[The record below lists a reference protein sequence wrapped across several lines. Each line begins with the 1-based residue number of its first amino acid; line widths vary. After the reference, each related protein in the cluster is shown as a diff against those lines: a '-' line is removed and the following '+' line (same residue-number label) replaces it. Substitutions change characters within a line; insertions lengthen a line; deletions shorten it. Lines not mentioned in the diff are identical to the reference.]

1 MRNTNRLAFLNHK
14 SAEQLEALWENTF
27 AGAENDRH
35 VHAHVPKQYA
45 VPNKSILLNFAAQN
59 KGLWL
64 IQRIEDNAIL
74 GYVVHGQIGPF
85 PNSMGIVIGRRFAR
99 QGYALETGQELLA
112 WLKGEGN
119 AEVFANCLESNIPI
133 IGLLEQLGF
142 EQLVQ
147 KGKSYDGMYELSFRK
162 QL

>member
-14 SAEQLEALWENTF
+14 STEQLEALWENTF

-59 KGLWL
+59 RGLWL

-74 GYVVHGQIGPF
+74 GYVVHGEIGPF

-112 WLKGEGN
+112 WLRGEGK

-133 IGLLEQLGF
+133 IGLLGQLGF
-142 EQLVQ
+142 EQLGQ

>member
-14 SAEQLEALWENTF
+14 STEQLEALWENTF

-59 KGLWL
+59 RGLWL

-112 WLKGEGN
+112 WLRGEGK

-133 IGLLEQLGF
+133 IGLLGQLGF
-142 EQLVQ
+142 EQLGQ

>member
-27 AGAENDRH
+27 AGTENDRH

-85 PNSMGIVIGRRFAR
+85 PNSMGIVISRKFAR

-112 WLKGEGN
+112 WLKGEGK

-133 IGLLEQLGF
+133 IGLLGQLGF
-142 EQLVQ
+142 EQLGPT
-147 KGKSYDGMYELSFRK
+147 GKSYDGVYELNFRK

>member
-1 MRNTNRLAFLNHK
+1 MQNTNRLAFLNHK

-35 VHAHVPKQYA
+35 VHAHVPLQHA
-45 VPNKSILLNFAAQN
+45 VPNKSLLLGFAAN
-59 KGLWL
+59 NPRLWL

-85 PNSMGIVIGRRFAR
+85 PNSMGIVISRKFAR

-112 WLKGEGN
+112 WLKGEGK
-119 AEVFANCLESNIPI
+119 AEVFANCLESNLPI
-133 IGLLEQLGF
+133 INLLRQLGF
-142 EQLVQ
+142 ENLGPT
-147 KGKSYDGMYELSFRK
+147 GKIYDDQPELNFRK

>member
-14 SAEQLEALWENTF
+14 STEQLEALWENTF

-112 WLKGEGN
+112 WLRGEGK

-133 IGLLEQLGF
+133 IGLLGQLGF
-142 EQLVQ
+142 EQLGQ
-147 KGKSYDGMYELSFRK
+147 KGKSYDGVYELSFRK

>member
-59 KGLWL
+59 RGLWL

-112 WLKGEGN
+112 WLRGEGK

-133 IGLLEQLGF
+133 IGLLGQLGF
-142 EQLVQ
+142 EQLGQ
-147 KGKSYDGMYELSFRK
+147 KGKSYDGVYELSFRK

>member
-99 QGYALETGQELLA
+99 QGYALETCQELLA
-112 WLKGEGN
+112 WLKQEGR

-133 IGLLEQLGF
+133 IGLLGQLGF
-142 EQLVQ
+142 EQLGQ
-147 KGKSYDGMYELSFRK
+147 KGKSYDGVYELSFRK